1 MKINKDI
8 LEERKKS
15 EPNINARSRLNAV
28 SSLTNQDQKNT
39 SSTRS
44 RSQILNEEQNNPI
57 QNFDIPLQTIT
68 TQEKRST
75 NSDKTQTQSRELS
88 KSTVDDNSINQD
100 RTDKFEEPTI
110 PKTNQAAST
119 TLLKKSTDLDKK
131 FVSDDSID
139 STII

>member
-15 EPNINARSRLNAV
+15 EPNINARSRLNAA

-39 SSTRS
+39 SNTRS

-75 NSDKTQTQSRELS
+75 NSDKTQSRELS
-88 KSTVDDNSINQD
+88 KSTVDDNYINQD

-110 PKTNQAAST
+110 PNTNQAAST